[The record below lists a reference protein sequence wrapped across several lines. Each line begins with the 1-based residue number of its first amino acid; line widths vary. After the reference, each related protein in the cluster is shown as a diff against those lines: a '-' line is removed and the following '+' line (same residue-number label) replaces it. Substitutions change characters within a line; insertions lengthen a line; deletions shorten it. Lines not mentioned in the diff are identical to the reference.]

1 MNKILLILMTRE
13 TEETCQKSDL
23 IPALNR
29 TAQPSPSH
37 AIKCQPLSRKV
48 YSSLANKN
56 NTCVLF
62 CLCVEIN
69 IRNQSWKKTFTLGKL
84 KSWRFWHLLFIL
96 EWLCKTW
103 FSAAHRVTRLLNLH
117 IWVIFEIIFRTTLHS
132 ICWEWLSV
140 VWLVKTQNAKN
151 SSHHYHQC

>member
-1 MNKILLILMTRE
+1 MTRE
-13 TEETCQKSDL
+13 MEETCQKSDL
-23 IPALNR
+23 IPALNH
-29 TAQPSPSH
+29 TTQPSPSH

-62 CLCVEIN
+62 WLCVEIN
-69 IRNQSWKKTFTLGKL
+69 ITNQSWWKTFSKPFTLGKL
-84 KSWRFWHLLFIL
+84 KSWWFWHLLIIL

-103 FSAAHRVTRLLNLH
+103 FPGVHRVTRLLNLH
-117 IWVIFEIIFRTTLHS
+117 ICVISEIIFRTPLHS

-151 SSHHYHQC
+151 SSHQYHQW